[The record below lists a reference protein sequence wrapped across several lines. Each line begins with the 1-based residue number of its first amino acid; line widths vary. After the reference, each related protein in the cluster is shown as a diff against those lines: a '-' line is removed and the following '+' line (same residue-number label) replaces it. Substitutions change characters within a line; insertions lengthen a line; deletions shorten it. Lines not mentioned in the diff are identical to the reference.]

1 MTTHVCAKWVHIYK
15 NKEVPRW
22 GNRERIRS
30 EEEATVAMMKFTVS
44 MKREKVRS
52 WWRERETL
60 EREDFCVYWKEE
72 VLGEEVAAKTQ
83 FLGFKRQPIYFF
95 LFIYLYAIK
104 TKLIRCTYLRLFH
117 LSENGDSSSSTGL
130 HKYKDLFLFLFFF
143 HFVFFFYFS
152 VIFFSLAFD
161 FSQFFNSCCG
171 LLPLY

>member
-1 MTTHVCAKWVHIYK
+1 MYVQSEYIFTK

-60 EREDFCVYWKEE
+60 EREDFCVYRKEE

-83 FLGFKRQPIYFF
+83 FLGFKRQPIYFY

-104 TKLIRCTYLRLFH
+104 TKLIRCTFLRLFH

-130 HKYKDLFLFLFFF
+130 HKYKDLFIFLFFF

-171 LLPLY
+171 LWPLY